1 MSPFYPF
8 RGGGG
13 LPKGD
18 NVTFFYRF
26 FYSAASLIGVTVRG
40 VLIID
45 STLFN
50 GMECPA
56 VVVITQEPGGGTGGR
71 SSFLRTFASLIV
83 VADSNRFNRDGIQIH
98 FDVIQI

>member
-1 MSPFYPF
+1 MYTTLSSGTIFS
-8 RGGGG
+8 
-13 LPKGD
+13 K
-18 NVTFFYRF
+18 T
-26 FYSAASLIGVTVRG
+26 SLGVTVGG

-50 GMECPA
+50 GMECPV

-71 SSFLRTFASLIV
+71 SSFLRTFATLIV
-83 VADSNRFNRDGIQIH
+83 VTDSNRVNRDGIQIH